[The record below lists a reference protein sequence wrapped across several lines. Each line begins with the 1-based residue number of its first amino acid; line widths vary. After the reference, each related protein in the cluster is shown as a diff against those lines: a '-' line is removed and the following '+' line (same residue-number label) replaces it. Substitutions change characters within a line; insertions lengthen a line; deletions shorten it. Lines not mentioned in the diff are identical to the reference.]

1 MLQKSHSQP
10 PGMVLKPVVNKGIFT
25 ISTGFLAGFLNHP
38 TVSPRRKPWEFRADL
53 STLANSD
60 VKEPIQTCRRWLTMC
75 KILDIAPKTNIDPKL
90 MMVGSDDS
98 FSKRAPNFR
107 GTFVYFFGVEIFSCF
122 VCFKASSIV
131 YSGWTGWTK
140 TQLKAKRDLF
150 DVANASGSCEI
161 CLVSSNKCSYAC
173 DL

>member
-1 MLQKSHSQP
+1 
-10 PGMVLKPVVNKGIFT
+10 
-25 ISTGFLAGFLNHP
+25 
-38 TVSPRRKPWEFRADL
+38 
-53 STLANSD
+53 
-60 VKEPIQTCRRWLTMC
+60 MC

-98 FSKRAPNFR
+98 FPFQNGNPNFR
-107 GTFVYFFGVEIFSCF
+107 GTFVYFLGVEIFSCF

-150 DVANASGSCEI
+150 DVANRLGV
-161 CLVSSNKCSYAC
+161 L
-173 DL
+173 